1 MTCVFNYM
9 LQYEQRWCSQMGYFN
24 PYIDPFKNHLNH
36 TMPFYDI
43 ECYNRYKKY
52 NFVYDKLWVMKSQGL
67 MAGRLEKLKGK
78 EKNVKY
84 PIFIKPRW
92 GHLSATSKNCFKIT
106 SIEQLA
112 KYIDYENM
120 MWSEF
125 IDATEGMTDFMML
138 NGRIVHQ
145 ITYIYSDKQ
154 NGFCDVWKYIS
165 PETLPPP
172 VIIEWTNK
180 HMIGYSG
187 ILNVQYRDSKI
198 IEVGLR
204 FARGGAY
211 VIATDNKHLIDN
223 INLLYTKNEWNY
235 DKKNEMKF
243 KPYYS
248 FKCYTTLPIVYIFPQ
263 KIIDRYMRKRTQR
276 PFYEYY
282 FEPTG
287 SSGMVF
293 FQFMEDDYKTGMKLK
308 MDIERAFDTTQ
319 VVMYFLIGYFFVL
332 LYVRGKYTVLIYI
345 VLLIWLTR
353 FLNPIN
359 SNFKIYKAQ
368 SQLFLGKDSMNESN
382 ETIETFDE

>member
-1 MTCVFNYM
+1 M
-9 LQYEQRWCSQMGYFN
+9 LQYEQQWCSFMGYFN
-24 PYIDPFKNHLNH
+24 PYIDPYKNHLNH

-43 ECYNRYKKY
+43 ECYNKYKAY

-78 EKNVKY
+78 EKNIKY

-106 SIEQLA
+106 SGEQLS

-125 IDATEGMTDFMML
+125 INATEGMTDFIML

-145 ITYIYSDKQ
+145 ITYVYSAKQ
-154 NGFCDVWKYIS
+154 NGFADVWKYIA

-180 HMIGYSG
+180 HLSGYSG
-187 ILNVQYRDSKI
+187 ILNVQYRDNKI

-211 VIATDNKHLIDN
+211 IIATDNKCLIDN

-263 KIIDRYMRKRTQR
+263 KIIDWYMRKRTRR

-293 FQFMEDDYKTGMKLK
+293 FQFMEDDFKTGMKIK
-308 MDIERAFDTTQ
+308 RDIERVFDTVQ
-319 VVMYFLIGYFFVL
+319 IAMYFLIVYFFVL
-332 LYVRGKYTVLIYI
+332 LYIRGKYTIYI
-345 VLLIWLTR
+345 YIMLLIWLTR
-353 FLNPIN
+353 ALNPIN